1 MYREWNWLVLHR
13 VDLRLVCMKKDYS
26 LFNSWHSNWSELKV
40 VVLGLGVSGFSVADT
55 LAELGSKVLVVA
67 EDAEPELLDI
77 LDVLG
82 VEHLTGDGAVDLP
95 PAVVDFAPD
104 LVITSPGV
112 RPEHS
117 LLQWASK
124 NGMPIWIDVDLAWRL
139 RDKTA
144 KVADWI
150 AVTGT
155 NGKTT
160 TVQLVESMIQAQG
173 LRAVA
178 CGNIGLPIL
187 DAIRDPEGLDALVV
201 ELSSFQLH
209 YLGYIE
215 PFASAVLNLANDH
228 IDWHGSF
235 EVYGETKSKIYQNTS
250 VACIYNLN
258 DVATENMVENADVIE
273 GARAVAF
280 TTGLPARSQVGFV
293 EDILCDRAFI
303 DDRANSA
310 LEIATLEDLSQIG
323 VLTPHLMANVAAA
336 SALARAYSI
345 SPEAI
350 RAAIRTFKLDAHRME
365 LILEKN
371 GISWVDD
378 SKATNPHAAAASLNS
393 FENVIWIVGG
403 LLKGVDISEVIES
416 YAGRLKSAIVIGSDR
431 QSVLESLEKYAPGVH
446 VVEVS
451 HSDEVMHDVVKV
463 AIGLAETGDTVLL
476 APAAASMDQFK
487 DYADRGRKFAEQ
499 VHFQLGVS

>member
-1 MYREWNWLVLHR
+1 
-13 VDLRLVCMKKDYS
+13 MKKDLS
-26 LFNSWHSNWSELKV
+26 LFNSWHSNWSELRV

-55 LAELGSKVLVVA
+55 LAELGSKLLVVA
-67 EDAEPELLDI
+67 EDAEAELLDI

-82 VEHLTGDGAVDLP
+82 VEHLTGAQAEGLP
-95 PAVVDFAPD
+95 KNIIDFQPD
-104 LVITSPGV
+104 LIVTSPGV
-112 RPEHS
+112 RPGHPM
-117 LLQWASK
+117 LQWAIES
-124 NGMPIWIDVDLAWRL
+124 GIEIWIDVELAWRL
-139 RDKTA
+139 RDKTE

-160 TVQLVESMIQAQG
+160 TVQLVESMIQAEG

-178 CGNIGLPIL
+178 CGNIGVPIL

-209 YLGYIE
+209 YLGQIQ

-228 IDWHGSF
+228 LDWHGSF

-250 VACIYNLN
+250 VACVYNLN
-258 DVATENMVENADVIE
+258 DLATEKMVENADVIE

-336 SALARAYSI
+336 TALARSYSI
-345 SPEAI
+345 SPAAI
-350 RAAIRTFKLDAHRME
+350 KSAIRTFRLDAHRME
-365 LILEKN
+365 LISEKN
-371 GISWVDD
+371 GVTWIDD

-393 FENVIWIVGG
+393 FENIIWIVGG
-403 LLKGVDISEVIES
+403 LLKGVDVSEVIES
-416 YAGRLKSAIVIGSDR
+416 YAGRLKAAIVIGRER
-431 QSVLESLEKYAPGVH
+431 QSIIESLDKYAPGVR
-446 VVEVS
+446 VIEIEQ
-451 HSDEVMHDVVKV
+451 SDEIMHDAVK
-463 AIGLAETGDTVLL
+463 AALSLAETGDTVLL

-499 VHFQLGVS
+499 VYLQLGVS

>member
-1 MYREWNWLVLHR
+1 
-13 VDLRLVCMKKDYS
+13 MKKDLS
-26 LFNSWHSNWSELKV
+26 LFHSWHSNWSELRV

-55 LAELGSKVLVVA
+55 LAELGSKLLVVA
-67 EDAEPELLDI
+67 EDAEAELLDI

-82 VEHLTGDGAVDLP
+82 VEHLTGGQAEGLP
-95 PAVVDFAPD
+95 KNVIDFQPD
-104 LVITSPGV
+104 LIVTSPGV
-112 RPEHS
+112 RPAHPM
-117 LLQWASK
+117 LQWAIES
-124 NGMPIWIDVDLAWRL
+124 GIEIWIDVELAWRL
-139 RDKTA
+139 RDKTE

-160 TVQLVESMIQAQG
+160 TVQLVESMIQAEG

-178 CGNIGLPIL
+178 CGNIGVPIL

-209 YLGYIE
+209 YLGQIQ

-228 IDWHGSF
+228 LDWHGSF

-250 VACIYNLN
+250 VACVYNLN
-258 DVATENMVENADVIE
+258 DLATEKMVENADVIE

-336 SALARAYSI
+336 TALARSYSI
-345 SPEAI
+345 SPAAIKSAI
-350 RAAIRTFKLDAHRME
+350 RAFRLDAHRME
-365 LILEKN
+365 LISEKN
-371 GISWVDD
+371 GVTWIDD

-393 FENVIWIVGG
+393 FENIIWIVGG
-403 LLKGVDISEVIES
+403 LLKGVDVSEVIES
-416 YAGRLKSAIVIGSDR
+416 YAGRLKAAIVIGRER
-431 QSVLESLEKYAPGVH
+431 QSIIESLDKYAPGVR
-446 VVEVS
+446 VIEIEQ
-451 HSDEVMHDVVKV
+451 SDEIMHDAVK
-463 AIGLAETGDTVLL
+463 AALSLAETGDTVLL

-499 VHFQLGVS
+499 VYLQLGVS

>member
-1 MYREWNWLVLHR
+1 
-13 VDLRLVCMKKDYS
+13 MKNDFS

-55 LAELGSKVLVVA
+55 LAELGSKLLVVA
-67 EDAEPELLDI
+67 EDAEAELLDI

-82 VEHLTGDGAVDLP
+82 VEHLTGVQAEALP
-95 PAVVDFAPD
+95 KLVIDFEPD
-104 LVITSPGV
+104 LIITSPGV
-112 RPEHS
+112 RPEHP
-117 LLQWASK
+117 LLQWAS
-124 NGMPIWIDVDLAWRL
+124 NGGLPIWIDVELAWRL

-160 TVQLVESMIQAQG
+160 TVQLVESMILAQG

-178 CGNIGLPIL
+178 CGNIGVPIL
-187 DAIRDPEGLDALVV
+187 DAIRDPEGLDALIV

-209 YLGYIE
+209 YLGHIQ
-215 PFASAVLNLANDH
+215 PFSSAVLNLANDH
-228 IDWHGSF
+228 LDWHGSF

-258 DVATENMVENADVIE
+258 DLATEKMVENADVIE

-280 TTGLPARSQVGFV
+280 TTGLPGRSQVGFV

-310 LEIATLEDLSQIG
+310 LEIATLEDLSHIG

-336 SALARAYSI
+336 TALARSYSI

-350 RAAIRTFKLDAHRME
+350 RSAIRAFKLDAHRME
-365 LILEKN
+365 LISEKN
-371 GISWVDD
+371 GVSWIDD

-393 FENVIWIVGG
+393 FENIIWIVGG
-403 LLKGVDISEVIES
+403 LLKGVDVSEVIES
-416 YAGRLKSAIVIGSDR
+416 YADRLKAAIVIGLER
-431 QSVLESLEKYAPGVH
+431 ESVLESLEKYAPGIKVIEI
-446 VVEVS
+446 VQ
-451 HSDEVMHDVVKV
+451 SDQVMHDVVK
-463 AIGLAETGDTVLL
+463 AALSLAETGDTVLL

-487 DYADRGRKFAEQ
+487 DYAERGRKFAEQ
-499 VHFQLGVS
+499 VYLQLGVS

>member
-1 MYREWNWLVLHR
+1 MHSERDRLVLHR
-13 VDLRLVCMKKDYS
+13 VDLRLACMKKDYS

-55 LAELGSKVLVVA
+55 LAELGSKLLVVS
-67 EDAEPELLDI
+67 EDAEAELLDI
-77 LDVLG
+77 LDVLD
-82 VEHLTGDGAVDLP
+82 VEHITGDQAEGLP
-95 PAVVDFAPD
+95 KRVIEFEPD
-104 LVITSPGV
+104 LIITSPGV
-112 RPEHS
+112 RPEHP
-117 LLQWASK
+117 LLQWASS
-124 NGMPIWIDVDLAWRL
+124 GEIPIWIDVDLAWRL

-144 KVADWI
+144 KAADWI

-160 TVQLVESMIQAQG
+160 TVQLVEAMIQTQG
-173 LRAVA
+173 LRAIA
-178 CGNIGLPIL
+178 CGNIGVPIL
-187 DAIRDPEGLDALVV
+187 DAIRDPVGLDALVV

-209 YLGYIE
+209 YLGHIE

-228 IDWHGSF
+228 LDWHGSF

-258 DVATENMVENADVIE
+258 DLATEKMVENAEVIE

-280 TTGLPARSQVGFV
+280 TTGLPSRSQVGFV

-336 SALARAYSI
+336 TALARAYSI
-345 SPEAI
+345 SPESI
-350 RAAIRTFKLDAHRME
+350 RTAIRTFKLDAHRME
-365 LILEKN
+365 LVAEVN
-371 GISWVDD
+371 GVSWIDD

-393 FENVIWIVGG
+393 FENIIWIVGG

-416 YAGRLKSAIVIGSDR
+416 YAGRLKAAIVIGLER
-431 QSVLESLEKYAPGVH
+431 ENVLDSLGKHAPGIQLI
-446 VVEVS
+446 EIDN
-451 HSDEVMHDVVKV
+451 SDAVMHDAVK
-463 AIGLAETGDTVLL
+463 AALGLAKTGDTVLL

>member
-1 MYREWNWLVLHR
+1 
-13 VDLRLVCMKKDYS
+13 MKKDLS
-26 LFNSWHSNWSELKV
+26 LFGSWHSNWSELRV

-55 LAELGSKVLVVA
+55 LAELGSKLLVVA
-67 EDAEPELLDI
+67 EDAEAELLDI

-82 VEHLTGDGAVDLP
+82 VEHLTGEQAEGLP
-95 PAVVDFAPD
+95 KSVIDFQPD
-104 LVITSPGV
+104 LIITSPGV
-112 RPEHS
+112 RPEHPM
-117 LLQWASK
+117 LQWATEA
-124 NGMPIWIDVDLAWRL
+124 GIAIWIDVDLAWRL
-139 RDKTA
+139 RDKTG

-160 TVQLVESMIQAQG
+160 TVQLVESMIQAEG

-178 CGNIGLPIL
+178 CGNIGVPIL

-209 YLGYIE
+209 YLGQIE

-228 IDWHGSF
+228 LDWHGSF

-250 VACIYNLN
+250 VACVYNLN
-258 DVATENMVENADVIE
+258 DLATEKMVENADVIE

-336 SALARAYSI
+336 TALARSYSI
-345 SPEAI
+345 SPVAIKSAI
-350 RAAIRTFKLDAHRME
+350 RAFRLDAHRME
-365 LILEKN
+365 LISEKN
-371 GISWVDD
+371 GVSWIDD

-393 FENVIWIVGG
+393 FENIIWIVGG
-403 LLKGVDISEVIES
+403 LLKGVDVSEVIES
-416 YAGRLKSAIVIGSDR
+416 YAGRLKAAIVIGRER
-431 QSVLESLEKYAPGVH
+431 QNIIESLEKFAPGIKVI
-446 VVEVS
+446 EIEQ
-451 HSDEVMHDVVKV
+451 SDEVMHDAVK
-463 AIGLAETGDTVLL
+463 AALSLAETGDTVLL

-499 VHFQLGVS
+499 VYLQLGVS